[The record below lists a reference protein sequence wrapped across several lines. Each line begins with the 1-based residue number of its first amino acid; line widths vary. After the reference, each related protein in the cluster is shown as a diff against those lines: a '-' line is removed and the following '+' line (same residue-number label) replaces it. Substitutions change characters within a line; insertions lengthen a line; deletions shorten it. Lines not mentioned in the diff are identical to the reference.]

1 MFGNSGPIAHK
12 GEHHNRDTPPAP
24 ETPKSA
30 PETTPSPEPTSLPLE
45 SNQPTLNASNEPVS
59 AVDRVSLAGE
69 GIFLAIAI
77 APWLL
82 MWLRRRIAAKN

>member
-1 MFGNSGPIAHK
+1 MLWNSGPIAHK
-12 GEHHNRDTPPAP
+12 GEHHNRDTPPAQ

-30 PETTPSPEPTSLPLE
+30 PETIPPPEAKPPTLE
-45 SNQPTLNASNEPVS
+45 SNQLSSSASIEP
-59 AVDRVSLAGE
+59 ANTVDTVSLAGE

-82 MWLRRRIAAKN
+82 MALKRRITAKN